1 MEKLIDVKVEDA
13 ENLARQLRGWE
24 REMARYKGIDNWGPV
39 TLGWCDEL
47 VDGERRRRRDSGID
61 MGGEEE
67 GGMHGG
73 K

>member
-24 REMARYKGIDNWGPV
+24 QEMARYKGIDNWGPV

-47 VDGERRRRRDSGID
+47 VDGEKRRRRDSGID
-61 MGGEEE
+61 LGEEEE